1 MKDREDYKIKLEIFE
16 GPLDL
21 LIHLIRKNEVDI
33 FDIPIA
39 LITDQYLGYID
50 MMKALNI
57 NIAGDF
63 LVMAATLIHIKSRLL
78 LPGKDDESETED
90 PRDEIT
96 RPLMEYL
103 QFKELAGDLAERQ
116 VLERD
121 VFQRRP
127 DKDYSADFEPE
138 DAQIEVNLFQLMDA
152 FKRILDNFVPDAELT
167 FRRENFT
174 ITDRITFIL
183 DELKEKESLFFKD
196 LFSSDR
202 TLEEFVITF
211 LAVLEIVHMGLVR
224 IYQPT
229 VESDIRIEARFE
241 EKEEIKEEADN
252 GQITEDDN

>member
-1 MKDREDYKIKLEIFE
+1 VEEKEDYKIRLEIFE

-33 FDIPIA
+33 FDIPIT
-39 LITDQYLGYID
+39 LITDQYLEYID

-57 NIAGDF
+57 NVAGDF

-78 LPGKDDESETED
+78 LPGKDEDGEEVD
-90 PRDEIT
+90 PREEIT
-96 RPLMEYL
+96 RPLLEYL
-103 QFKELAGDLAERQ
+103 QFKELADDLSERQ

-121 VFQRRP
+121 VFQRKP

-138 DAQIEVNLFQLMDA
+138 DATIEVNLFQLMDA

-167 FRRENFT
+167 FREEHFT
-174 ITDRITFIL
+174 INDKITFIL
-183 DELKEKESLFFKD
+183 DELKIKQTLFFKD
-196 LFSSDR
+196 FFKEDR
-202 TLEEFVITF
+202 TMEEFVITF

-224 IYQPT
+224 VYQPT

-241 EKEEIKEEADN
+241 EKEEVDN
-252 GQITEDDN
+252 GQIHEDDN

>member
-1 MKDREDYKIKLEIFE
+1 VEEREEYNIKLEIFE

-21 LIHLIRKNEVDI
+21 LLHLIRKNEVDI
-33 FDIPIA
+33 FDIPIS
-39 LITDQYLGYID
+39 LITDQYLEYID

-63 LVMAATLIHIKSRLL
+63 LVMAATLIHIKSRML
-78 LPGKDDESETED
+78 LPEKEEEGEAED
-90 PRDEIT
+90 PREELT
-96 RPLMEYL
+96 RPLLEYM
-103 QFKELAGDLAERQ
+103 QFRELAGELAERE

-152 FKRILDNFVPDAELT
+152 FKRILESNVPQGELT
-167 FRRENFT
+167 FREEHYSINDK
-174 ITDRITFIL
+174 ISFIL
-183 DELKEKESLFFKD
+183 DELKQKQSIYFKELFEK
-196 LFSSDR
+196 DR

-211 LAVLEIVHMGLVR
+211 LALLELVHMGLLRV
-224 IYQPT
+224 YQPS

-241 EKEEIKEEADN
+241 ENEEIN
-252 GQITEDDN
+252 VQIVEDDN